1 MVSNR
6 SIAGIELLPPK
17 YNGLLFSAT
26 AVVGAALGLYFG
38 GFDLVLLWGL
48 PIGALIGSNIGYNF
62 RQETAPETTVDERDQ
77 EILDSAMAWGFLT
90 IVAGFMLGMTYTIL
104 SSMSIETIFVGS
116 ILAGV
121 TVTTLVMGVSEIQ
134 HRNLI

>member
-1 MVSNR
+1 M
-6 SIAGIELLPPK
+6 
-17 YNGLLFSAT
+17 
-26 AVVGAALGLYFG
+26 
-38 GFDLVLLWGL
+38 LLWGL